1 MHVFIKIHR
10 ILASQSKNFSLVV
23 TSGWQPSPR
32 VYFFANLGV
41 IKMNGNNIYSGNQ
54 HHKKCFSDGCCKT
67 LIYIVCV
74 HIYSVRAVFTYWY
87 IYGYIWYTRKI
98 MRLYIGYM
106 MLYIF
111 TRIQRVSKLYFKY
124 TVCMHEYYKDRD
136 LRSSFLRVPNCSM
149 DLVL

>member
-1 MHVFIKIHR
+1 MYTNTINDEKLVHKLNIGIKKLTLIVIYFSTSIQCIFCSRTTLKRVNFVKIHQMHVFIKIHR
-10 ILASQSKNFSLVV
+10 ISASQSKNFSLVV

-87 IYGYIWYTRKI
+87 IYMDIYDIPE
-98 MRLYIGYM
+98 
-106 MLYIF
+106 
-111 TRIQRVSKLYFKY
+111 KL
-124 TVCMHEYYKDRD
+124 
-136 LRSSFLRVPNCSM
+136 
-149 DLVL
+149 